1 MLIHV
6 LMHLLKPKEC
16 TGLPWWLSSK
26 ESTCN
31 AGDTG
36 SIPGLGTSPGEGNG
50 NPLQNSCL
58 RNPMGKE
65 AWRATIH
72 GVTKKSQAQL
82 SN

>member
-6 LMHLLKPKEC
+6 LIHLLKSKEC
-16 TGLPWWLSSK
+16 TGLLLWLSSK

-65 AWRATIH
+65 ARPATIH
-72 GVTKKSQAQL
+72 GVTKEL
-82 SN
+82 DTT

>member
-6 LMHLLKPKEC
+6 LMHLLNSKES

-31 AGDTG
+31 AGDLG
-36 SIPGLGTSPGEGNG
+36 LIPGMGTSPGEGNG

-65 AWRATIH
+65 AWQATIH
-72 GVTKKSQAQL
+72 GVTKESDTT
-82 SN
+82 

>member
-6 LMHLLKPKEC
+6 LMHLLKQEC

-72 GVTKKSQAQL
+72 GVTKESDTT
-82 SN
+82 